1 METNEDGKDV
11 VVGGYEYQIFD
22 TIADKLKYVVFM
34 YECIKKRLL
43 VLSVSNMIYLYP
55 RYAACGVVL
64 WMTRRKTS
72 VV

>member
-34 YECIKKRLL
+34 YECI
-43 VLSVSNMIYLYP
+43 
-55 RYAACGVVL
+55 
-64 WMTRRKTS
+64 
-72 VV
+72 

>member
-43 VLSVSNMIYLYP
+43 VLSVSNMIYLYQK
-55 RYAACGVVL
+55 YVACGVVL